1 MLLDGNKPRTG
12 IRKFFETWLS
22 GGETQRR
29 QGMYFNVFGEKVSK
43 RRYKE
48 MCEAAKNRRELIAA
62 GLTSR
67 RDLFKMGLLTAG
79 GMLVAKSGLSA
90 RAQTTVT
97 NQPASSGQNTSPGT
111 NQNCVPGNQTQSP
124 HTRAFISPLPIM
136 PLVRKVS
143 ALSPTPTE
151 NPNTGAGEVRAAA
164 FQAPQIDSS
173 RFPVVPGTLY
183 QVNQRQFTT
192 SGMSPDL
199 PAQTL
204 WGFDDGTGTRSPG
217 PTYQAFYGKPQ
228 LTRNINS
235 LPNVNQVNNTGFGMP
250 SVTTH
255 LHNAHNPS
263 ESDGNPCDFYPAG
276 HFCDQYY
283 PNVLAGFN
291 SDHAPNGDVNEALST
306 LWYHDHRVDFTSQ
319 NTYKGLFGFYCL
331 FNQFDTGNDDTGFRL
346 PDFPQH
352 DIPLAFTDKV
362 FDPQTGQLVFDLF
375 NLDGILGDKFLVNG
389 VIQPFL
395 NVEPRRYRFRL
406 LDVGPSR
413 FYDFYLTDLNNLNA
427 VNPFWLIATDGN
439 LLPHPVQGSSVRIGP
454 AERVDI
460 IIDFR
465 NFAGKTIYL
474 ENRLNQLSGQG
485 PVALDSQLSSELAA
499 RLGPSPECGAQTTP
513 GGTGTVPSILP
524 ANFNNGANLL
534 LQFRVSGTPVNDESV
549 DPATNPT
556 WYQLPSTTPTPRI
569 VRTFKFDRLNGQWS
583 INGQFM
589 DCGYANGGTGG
600 ESTERFRFTVQQNS
614 VEHWLLTNLSGDW
627 THPIHIHLEEHQ
639 IMSRNRQAPAFASD
653 QGRKDVTKLHPNE
666 RVELFFRFRDWLG
679 KYPIHCH
686 NVVHEDHA
694 MMAIWH
700 VQPQGDNIQ
709 VP

>member
-1 MLLDGNKPRTG
+1 
-12 IRKFFETWLS
+12 
-22 GGETQRR
+22 
-29 QGMYFNVFGEKVSK
+29 MYFNVFGEKVSK
-43 RRYKE
+43 ARYRE
-48 MCEAAKNRRELIAA
+48 MLKAAKNRRELIAA
-62 GLTSR
+62 ALTSR
-67 RDLFKMGLLTAG
+67 RDLLKMGLLTAG

-90 RAQTTVT
+90 RAGQQVQT
-97 NQPASSGQNTSPGT
+97 NNPPSSGQNTSPGT
-111 NQNCVPGNQTQSP
+111 NQNCVPGNQLASP
-124 HTRAFISPLPIM
+124 PTRPFVRALPII
-136 PLVRKVS
+136 PLAQRVS
-143 ALSPTPTE
+143 TLNPTPTE
-151 NPNTGAGEVRAAA
+151 NPNVGAGEVRAAP
-164 FQAPQIDSS
+164 FQAPMIDAS
-173 RFPVVPGTLY
+173 RFPIVPGVLY
-183 QVNQRQFTT
+183 NIHQRQFFT
-192 SGMSPDL
+192 SQHPDL
-199 PAQTL
+199 PLQTV

-235 LPNVNQVNNTGFGMP
+235 LPAITEKNNTGFGMA
-250 SVTTH
+250 SVSTH

-263 ESDGNPCDFYPAG
+263 ESDGNPCDFYTNG

-291 SDHAPNGDVNEALST
+291 SDHTPDGDINESLAT

-331 FNQFDTGNDDTGFRL
+331 FNEFDTGNDDSGFRL
-346 PDFPQH
+346 PDFPAH
-352 DIPLAFTDKV
+352 DIPLAFADKV
-362 FDPQTGQLVFDLF
+362 YDPESGQLVFDLF

-406 LDVGPSR
+406 LDTGPSR
-413 FYDFYLTDLNNLNA
+413 FYEYFLTDLNNPSA
-427 VNPFWLIATDGN
+427 QNPYWLIGTDGN
-439 LLPHPVQGSSVRIGP
+439 LLPHPIQIQSVRIGP
-454 AERVDI
+454 AERVDV

-465 NFAGKTIYL
+465 QFAGKTIYL

-485 PVALDSQLSSELAA
+485 PVAVDSQVAA
-499 RLGPSPECGAQTTP
+499 QNSASTECSVVLNSNQPA
-513 GGTGTVPSILP
+513 ILP
-524 ANFNNGANLL
+524 AGAGNLL
-534 LQFRVSGTPVNDESV
+534 LQFRVSGSAVRDESV

-556 WYQLPSTTPTPRI
+556 FYTLPDTSPAARI

-583 INGQFM
+583 VNGQFM
-589 DCGYANGGTGG
+589 DCIQ
-600 ESTERFRFTVQQNS
+600 FRFAVRQNS
-614 VEHWLLTNLSGDW
+614 SEQWLLTNLTGDW

-639 IMSRNRQAPAFASD
+639 ILSRNRVRPTVPAD
-653 QGRKDVTKLHPNE
+653 LGRKDVTQLHPNE
-666 RVELFFRFRDWLG
+666 RVQLFFRFRDWLG

-700 VQPQGDNIQ
+700 VVPPGEEDNIN

>member
-1 MLLDGNKPRTG
+1 
-12 IRKFFETWLS
+12 
-22 GGETQRR
+22 
-29 QGMYFNVFGEKVSK
+29 MYYNVFGEKVS
-43 RRYKE
+43 RRRFKE
-48 MCEAAKNRRELIAA
+48 MCNAAKNRRELIAA

-90 RAQTTVT
+90 RAQSVTT
-97 NQPASSGQNTSPGT
+97 NNPPSSGQNTSPGT
-111 NQNCVPGNQTQSP
+111 NQNCVPGNQTASP
-124 HTRAFISPLPIM
+124 PTRAFVQALPIM
-136 PLVRKVS
+136 PIARRVS

-151 NPNTGAGEVRAAA
+151 CPNTAAGEVRSAC
-164 FQAPQIDSS
+164 FQAPQIDST
-173 RFPVVPGTLY
+173 RFPVVPSVLY
-183 QVNQRQFTT
+183 KMNQRQFTT
-192 SGMSPDL
+192 SQSPDL
-199 PAQTL
+199 PTQTM
-204 WGFDDGTGTRSPG
+204 WGFDDNSGRGTRSPG
-217 PTYQAFYGKPQ
+217 YTYQAFYGKPQ

-235 LPNVNQVNNTGFGMP
+235 LPPVTQVNNTGFGFP

-263 ESDGNPCDFYPAG
+263 EADGNPCDFYTAG

-291 SDHAPNGDVNEALST
+291 SDHAPDGDINEALAT

-331 FNQFDTGNDDTGFRL
+331 FNQFDTGDEGTGFHL
-346 PDFPQH
+346 PSFPQF

-362 FDPQTGQLVFDLF
+362 YDPETGQLVFDLF

-395 NVEPRRYRFRL
+395 NVKPRRYRFRL
-406 LDVGPSR
+406 LDPGPSR
-413 FYDFYLTDLNNLNA
+413 FYEFFLTGNVNSTSPTT
-427 VNPFWLIATDGN
+427 NPFWLIATDGN
-439 LLPHPVQGSSVRIGP
+439 LIPNPIQIQSVRIGP
-454 AERVDI
+454 AERVDV

-465 NFAGKTIYL
+465 PFAGKTVYL
-474 ENRLNQLSGQG
+474 ENRLLQLNGQG
-485 PVALDSQLSSELAA
+485 PAAVDSQLFPQNSNNTECALVLNDPTKGAIRAA
-499 RLGPSPECGAQTTP
+499 GKGD
-513 GGTGTVPSILP
+513 
-524 ANFNNGANLL
+524 LL
-534 LQFRVSGTPVNDESV
+534 LQFRVSSTLVSDGSV

-556 WYQLPSTTPTPRI
+556 FFQLPSTNVDPRI

-589 DCGYANGGTGG
+589 DCGIGPSGFS
-600 ESTERFRFTVQQNS
+600 EHFRFAVRQNS
-614 VEHWLLTNLSGDW
+614 SEQWLLTNLSGDW

-639 IMSRNRQAPAFASD
+639 VLSRNRKPPTVAND
-653 QGRKDVTKLHPNE
+653 LGRKDITQLHPNE
-666 RVELFFRFRDWLG
+666 RAQLFFRFRDWLG

-700 VQPQGDNIQ
+700 VVPPGQEDNIN